1 MKDDVVGRMR
11 DEMEALLSEES
22 SGEEEEEDEDERDD
36 YQNGKIEGKDGKKES
51 VKILYYHETRQ
62 IEDKMTENEAGDG
75 TPVDEGGWNEYGWK
89 RKIPA
94 SKFGQIVQAQGKRVK
109 DKQFTKEILTYNGG
123 EGDTEATLYGR
134 VHEKDARQRFN

>member
-75 TPVDEGGWNEYGWK
+75 TPVDEGGWNEYG
-89 RKIPA
+89 
-94 SKFGQIVQAQGKRVK
+94 
-109 DKQFTKEILTYNGG
+109 
-123 EGDTEATLYGR
+123 
-134 VHEKDARQRFN
+134 